1 MRSAAAD
8 IVAAYQSGWDRP
20 WQHER
25 LAAQMVNAL
34 AIQLAIAHDTVNAR
48 PGACLCAGC
57 RSTQH
62 YAEAADLQS
71 RGLDRD
77 AAWRQRI
84 GDAYYVAHQVAR
96 AVGWQRPLADLNS
109 IVAERDEWESSSPLR
124 GMLPPRGPL
133 VT

>member
-8 IVAAYQSGWDRP
+8 IVAAYRSGWDRP
-20 WQHER
+20 WLHDR

-34 AIQLAIAHDTVNAR
+34 AIQLSIAHDTVKDRA
-48 PGACLCAGC
+48 GACLCAGC

-71 RGLDRD
+71 RGLDGD

-96 AVGWQRPLADLNS
+96 AVGWQRDPVDVS
-109 IVAERDEWESSSPLR
+109 TIQAERDESERSSPLR
-124 GMLPPRGPL
+124 GMVPRGPL
-133 VT
+133 MT